1 MVLLIYNFFVL
12 LVVIFLNILLMSIGI
27 LFFLFFL
34 MLIFSLF
41 CFFFI
46 IFISCFCLVMD
57 LGSWFCLEVVFFVL
71 ILRGSELFKFL
82 LSVKVMLFLFKVIN
96 ILYYC
101 WCIYIL
107 KDFDLGENVVI
118 LIIIV
123 LCD

>member
-1 MVLLIYNFFVL
+1 
-12 LVVIFLNILLMSIGI
+12 
-27 LFFLFFL
+27 
-34 MLIFSLF
+34 
-41 CFFFI
+41 
-46 IFISCFCLVMD
+46 MD

-82 LSVKVMLFLFKVIN
+82 LSVKVILFLFKVIN